1 MYMKRSKVEP
11 GNKLIESKKVYW
23 KRRPSE
29 IRGYQRTLYLN
40 ADNGDYIRVDYNLK
54 EKRVRLYIED
64 TEEGGIPYYSVISSG
79 KITAER
85 NASTGRAFSLK
96 EKFSQRADI
105 FSTLSNRDVLKLI
118 NKNYGIGEE
127 RQVTR
132 KKDQERQ
139 RELERTRDRYFKAE
153 GKSDSGSSSSGR
165 INKKIRLIDGIDLF
179 VGANLCL
186 GFYYFNHTL
195 ISVGIIAAFFGI
207 LLGIIDIFFR
217 RREPIFSKIVFFI
230 ITGASLY
237 VYGYYIG

>member
-1 MYMKRSKVEP
+1 MKRSNMAP
-11 GNKLIESKKVYW
+11 GNKVIESKRINW

-40 ADNGDYIRVDYNLK
+40 ADNGDYLRVDYNIK

-64 TEEGGIPYYSVISSG
+64 TEEGGIPYYSVITSG

-85 NASTGRAFSLK
+85 NASTGRAYSLK
-96 EKFSQRADI
+96 EKFSQRAEV
-105 FSTLSNRDVLKLI
+105 FSTLSNKEVLKLI

-127 RQVTR
+127 GQSNR
-132 KKDQERQ
+132 KKEQERTK
-139 RELERTRDRYFKAE
+139 ELERTRVRYFKAE
-153 GKSDSGSSSSGR
+153 EKKESESGSGGR
-165 INKKIRLIDGIDLF
+165 INKKIRLIDFIDLF
-179 VGANLCL
+179 IGANLCI

-207 LLGIIDIFFR
+207 LLGVVDIFFR
-217 RREPIFSKIVFFI
+217 RREPVFTKIIFFI
-230 ITGASLY
+230 LAGASLY

>member
-1 MYMKRSKVEP
+1 MKRSNMKP
-11 GNKLIESKKVYW
+11 GNTVGETKKVQW

-64 TEEGGIPYYSVISSG
+64 AEEGGISYYSVISSG

-85 NASTGRAFSLK
+85 NASSGRAYNLK
-96 EKFSQRADI
+96 EKFSQRAET

-127 RQVTR
+127 TQGAR
-132 KKDQERQ
+132 KKEKERVK
-139 RELERTRDRYFKAE
+139 ELERTRVRYFKAE
-153 GKSDSGSSSSGR
+153 EKNETETQQQGR
-165 INKKIRLIDGIDLF
+165 TARKLRIIDLLDVF
-179 VGANLCL
+179 IGANICL
-186 GFYYFNHTL
+186 GFYYFNNTI

-207 LLGIIDIFFR
+207 LLGIVDIFFR
-217 RREPIFSKIVFFI
+217 RREPIFTKIIFFI
-230 ITGASLY
+230 LAGASLY
-237 VYGYYIG
+237 IYGYYIG